1 MKTFQQFNQ
10 YVKDHI
16 KEYLPEEFADA
27 DVSLKEVVK
36 SNDTVLTGLV
46 ITDPANPSITPTI
59 YMEPFYADYREKYS
73 MSNDQV
79 DLQRIADAYNRGLI
93 KPFGQDQLLQ
103 LLDDTE
109 AVKSRI
115 SMKVLSTERNET
127 YLSDRPHK
135 EVIDMSAVYS
145 IQLCEG
151 TSVPITN
158 ALAERYGLS
167 VDDLDALAKQNQKD
181 DYSFISMDEIMA
193 GIMRKQGMEDIE
205 LPPNDAMMYV
215 LSNESR
221 LNGAAL
227 ITNQEILDDI
237 AEQIGSNL
245 VILPSSIH
253 EVIVLPEAV
262 LTNAPAFGD
271 PLQNLKDMVHEVN
284 GTEVRPEEVLSDNVY
299 VYDARDHELMI
310 ADDYVKEEEYVM
322 D

>member
-16 KEYLPEEFADA
+16 KEYLPEEFADT
-27 DVSLKEVVK
+27 DVSFKEVVK
-36 SNDTVLTGLV
+36 NNDTVLTGL
-46 ITDPANPSITPTI
+46 IIADPANPSITPTI
-59 YMEPFYADYREKYS
+59 YMEPFYADYRENYS

-93 KPFGQDQLLQ
+93 KPFGQDQVLQ
-103 LLDDTE
+103 LLDDAE

-115 SMKVLSTERNET
+115 SMKILSTERNET

-135 EVIDMSAVYS
+135 EVMDMSAVYS
-145 IQLCEG
+145 IQLSEG
-151 TSVPITN
+151 ASVPITN

-181 DYSFISMDEIMA
+181 GYSFISMDEVMA
-193 GIMRKQGMEDIE
+193 GIMREQGMEDIE

-299 VYDARDHELMI
+299 VYDAKEHELML